1 MRDCPS
7 EEENGRNENDY
18 YRGRFTHRP
27 RQLSRYPFS
36 RKTCLCLSHASRFRF
51 LLAWTCDFS
60 VSAWN
65 GRCATY
71 DYNIATSAFFGIIT
85 WSLVSRLMLN
95 GHLAL
100 NVFHFN
106 PSQNHIQQD
115 QALQLEE
122 VPGVQA
128 RLSSPSQAQ
137 EAS

>member
-1 MRDCPS
+1 M
-7 EEENGRNENDY
+7 
-18 YRGRFTHRP
+18 
-27 RQLSRYPFS
+27 
-36 RKTCLCLSHASRFRF
+36 
-51 LLAWTCDFS
+51 
-60 VSAWN
+60 
-65 GRCATY
+65 ATF
-71 DYNIATSAFFGIIT
+71 AFFRIIT

-95 GHLAL
+95 SHLVL

-115 QALQLEE
+115 QDLQLEE